1 MRENIMK
8 SKLSEMQ
15 KYELEI
21 LKNFDEICKT
31 YGLYYSLA
39 GGSMLG
45 AVRHNGFIPWDDDI
59 DICLPRPDYEKLLK
73 ISKNFPKSDRYQ
85 LVGFEKGNFIYPF
98 LKYCDTR
105 VEIDA
110 VDSRAAAAR
119 YLNIDILPVDGLPEG
134 DEEIKKFYKTATL
147 KRKKLQ
153 LCVSKISEEKR
164 PLYKIVKIL
173 TKPYFALVGY
183 KHFAKQLLKFS
194 KRYKYEE
201 SNKVGIVNW
210 GLYGYHEAMDKKA
223 FEKTEVLQFET
234 MKISCMSCWKEY
246 LTNLYGNYMKL
257 PPVDQQRT
265 HEIALKIKNID

>member
-1 MRENIMK
+1 MN

-21 LKNFDEICKT
+21 LKSFDEICKT

-45 AVRHNGFIPWDDDI
+45 AARHNGFIPWDDDI

-73 ISKNFPKSDRYQ
+73 ISKSFSKSDRYQ

-98 LKYCDTR
+98 LKYCDTK

-110 VDSRAAAAR
+110 VDSRETAAK
-119 YLNIDILPVDGLPEG
+119 YLNIDVLPVDGLPDD
-134 DEEIKKFYKTATL
+134 DEEIKKLYKVATL

-153 LCVSKISEEKR
+153 LCASKISEEKR

-173 TKPYFALVGY
+173 TKPYFLIVGSKY
-183 KHFAKQLLKFS
+183 FAKNLLIFS

-201 SNKVGIVNW
+201 STKVGIVTW
-210 GLYGYHEAMDKKA
+210 GMYGYHEAMEKKA
-223 FEKTEVLQFET
+223 FEKTAVMQFET
-234 MKISCMSCWKEY
+234 MKIPCMSCWKDY
-246 LTNLYGNYMKL
+246 LTNLYGDYTKL
-257 PPVDQQRT
+257 PPVEQRRT
-265 HEIALKIKNID
+265 HETALKITNLED